1 MHYGVWSFFYG
12 KCARRGGVGM
22 SGAAV
27 NVAVQLNLQDT
38 ATPGID
44 KAAARAQKASEKT
57 TTTVEGHNARQRTS
71 YERTSQAREVL
82 GVRSEQRIQREI
94 AQTEAAYARL
104 MRAGTLSAQEQGRAM
119 EATTRKVTQLT
130 NEMGK
135 LTAAQDKA
143 ARSAEQQAR
152 GAKAL
157 QVGGAV
163 LAGGAAA
170 AYTLRDPVRQAMSF
184 DERVGLLSNS
194 AYAEL
199 GPTGRKTGDAEIKA
213 AIVGAVKTGLTKDA
227 AMGAL
232 EKLVADNQ
240 VGGVQGA
247 LKMLPYI
254 GKVTTGS
261 GSSAE
266 SVATM
271 MGSFIGSG
279 YAKDVAG
286 AQRLMGL
293 SSAGAVEGAFEKSDM
308 AKHLPALLPAA
319 KAAGLTGEAGF
330 KQLIV
335 LLQQARTTAGS
346 SEQAANN
353 VANLLPKLQSSDTAK
368 DFEKAGRGDLAK
380 YLMMQR
386 AQGVDPL
393 TAWQNVIDSEI
404 EKNPNLKPAMARL
417 KAAKNSEDQ
426 TAAIDSITGMAEGQ
440 SIGKYFQDMQARGA
454 LFGLRN
460 KNVADKVNAAFG
472 RADTAV
478 DGDYAHMRGRAGVE
492 TRVAGELGDLGK
504 NKALDSL
511 APAISAVAGGF
522 AAMSEKFPVLTGGA
536 TLAATAL
543 GAAAAAAGMFTVM
556 AGGGGGKMGGA
567 ITSAAGRAAQYLPS
581 GKTVGRAG
589 ALGVGAMVGG
599 AVLGAVAG
607 EDSAITRYG
616 SSALNGA
623 ATGAFVG
630 SVVPVLGTAV
640 GAAVGGALGIGFE
653 AFKDL
658 FVNKDANK
666 EPPKLEGKIEV
677 SVSDDRVRVSQSSLN
692 ATGMNAT
699 MSAGTGNIWQG
710 APL

>member
-1 MHYGVWSFFYG
+1 
-12 KCARRGGVGM
+12 M
-22 SGAAV
+22 SETAV
-27 NVAVQLNLQDT
+27 DVAVRLGLEDS

-57 TTTVEGHNARQRTS
+57 TTTVEGHNNRQRTS

-94 AQTEAAYARL
+94 AQTEAAYSRL
-104 MRAGTLSAQEQGRAM
+104 MRTGTLSAREQSRAL
-119 EATTRKVTQLT
+119 EATKRKVTELT

-135 LTAAQDKA
+135 LTAAQEKA

-152 GAKAL
+152 GAKTL
-157 QVGGAV
+157 QVGGAL

-184 DERVGLLSNS
+184 DERVGLLSNT

-199 GPTGRKTGDAEIKA
+199 GPTGKKAGDAEIKA
-213 AIVGAVKTGLTKDA
+213 AIANAVKTGLTKDA

-240 VGGVQGA
+240 VGGTQGA

-254 GKVTTGS
+254 GKVATGS
-261 GSSAE
+261 GSGAE
-266 SVATM
+266 QVATM
-271 MGSFIGSG
+271 LGSFIGSG

-286 AQRLMGL
+286 AQRLMGI
-293 SSAGAVEGAFEKSDM
+293 SSAGAVAGSFEKSDM

-346 SEQAANN
+346 SDQAAMN
-353 VANLLPKLQSSDTAK
+353 VANLLPKLQSADTAK
-368 DFEKAGRGDLAK
+368 DFEKAGRGDLGK
-380 YLMMQR
+380 YLMEQR

-460 KNVADKVNAAFG
+460 KDVADKVNAAFSM
-472 RADTAV
+472 ADTVV

-504 NKALDSL
+504 NQALDSL

-522 AAMSEKFPVLTGGA
+522 ASMSEKFPVLTGGA

-543 GAAAAAAGMFTVM
+543 GAAAAAAGAFTVM
-556 AGGGGGKMGGA
+556 AGGGGGKAGQA
-567 ITSAAGRAAQYLPS
+567 ITAAAGRATRYLPS
-581 GKTVGRAG
+581 GKTVGKAG
-589 ALGVGAMVGG
+589 LLGVGAMVGG
-599 AVLGAVAG
+599 MALGAVAG

-623 ATGAFVG
+623 AAGAFVG
-630 SVVPVLGTAV
+630 SLVPVVGTAV
-640 GAAVGGALGIGFE
+640 GAAVGGALGIGME
-653 AFKDL
+653 ALKDL
-658 FVNKDANK
+658 FSNKDQEA
-666 EPPKLEGKIEV
+666 PKMEGDIKI
-677 SVSDDRVRVSQSSLN
+677 SVSDDRVHVTQTSLN

-699 MSAGTGNIWQG
+699 MSASTGNIMTG
-710 APL
+710 AP